1 MLVCKICYVA
11 SVMMTKLNDMIDLH
25 QDIYLYTV
33 YISQTGKFSLHC
45 KSFVFIT
52 PKWISN
58 AIYILVLLNSQI
70 QKLKK
75 KLKYQSIESDYTIF
89 SCKFLNT
96 HLTLIT
102 CCCSNIDIFFK
113 DLHTLHAPENGHT
126 CHTQFENSDF
136 FWSLC
141 SLV

>member
-1 MLVCKICYVA
+1 MFHLSWWQNWMIWLIC
-11 SVMMTKLNDMIDLH
+11 TRTF
-25 QDIYLYTV
+25 IYTQCILAKQEHFHCIESLSSSLLRSGYQTPCTSLYFWTH
-33 YISQTGKFSLHC
+33 KFRN
-45 KSFVFIT
+45 
-52 PKWISN
+52 WR
-58 AIYILVLLNSQI
+58 
-70 QKLKK
+70 K
-75 KLKYQSIESDYTIF
+75 KLKYQSVESYYTIF